1 MNVMNP
7 DAQLKELVRFRMKM
21 VRFGANKQAV

>member
-1 MNVMNP
+1 MDIVNP
-7 DAQLKELVRFRMKM
+7 DIQLRELVRFRMKM